1 MFTSRPAALSTQ
13 TEDPSLFQQSGFPLK
28 LKTMFHEQQ
37 PSTPKYWKI
46 HLERKRSK
54 QPVKKKIKIKR
65 HIRKEYL
72 NKNKN
77 DRA

>member
-1 MFTSRPAALSTQ
+1 MFY
-13 TEDPSLFQQSGFPLK
+13 
-28 LKTMFHEQQ
+28 EQQ

-54 QPVKKKIKIKR
+54 QPVKKKKKIKR
-65 HIRKEYL
+65 YIRKEYL